1 MEDAAAWDL
10 VTTLLERAESV
21 LPLAR
26 VLTQLS
32 MLLPAIS
39 KEEAEALATMFEI
52 RNRISEKG

>member
-1 MEDAAAWDL
+1 MEDAAAWDR